1 MQLQKIVRQE
11 NQKCWG
17 KPLGSQSL
25 WNGHVQTIK
34 RIQDMASHVTINEVN
49 RNCSTVSLSYT
60 SPSPT
65 RALESPLILID
76 FFDAHHRLRVEWMIQ
91 YIYIW

>member
-49 RNCSTVSLSYT
+49 RKLFSYT
-60 SPSPT
+60 QFKTPY
-65 RALESPLILID
+65 RQLKLKLN
-76 FFDAHHRLRVEWMIQ
+76 FD
-91 YIYIW
+91 